1 VLFNSLHFLIF
12 FPFVTAV
19 YFALQKMPHRR
30 AWLLAAG
37 WYFYAAWKPEFLIL
51 LIASTVTDY
60 FAGLNLE
67 KSRKK
72 TQRIAWL
79 LFSLTVNLGILFVFK
94 YFVFIDYNLDRFL
107 GLGSGWTQ
115 GSNFERLLLP
125 VGISFYTFQ
134 TISYTIDVFRRQQKA
149 EHNFIKFALFV
160 SFFPQLVAGP
170 IERASQLLPQ
180 FNKKARIDYA
190 RIVSGLKLM
199 FWGFFQKL
207 VIADNMAPL
216 VDAVYANP
224 QTYYGLDV
232 VLATLFFSVQIYCD
246 FSGYTDIARGAAR
259 IMGFELRLNFKRPY
273 FAKTIAEFWRRWHIS
288 LSSWF
293 RDYVFIPLGGSRV
306 KRRAHWAFN
315 ILMTFVLS
323 GIWHGAGWNFII
335 WGLLH
340 GLFYLSEQLFM
351 KPTLRFFKIKLPS
364 AAKMLLVFALVNFAW
379 VFFRSESVSIA
390 VMLIKNSLLL
400 NETSLNFDR
409 PMLLRNF
416 MLIAFLLIVQLIER
430 RQNIVDYVS
439 SRPLAIR
446 WALYY
451 LSILIMLFF
460 GNFGIKEFIYFR
472 F

>member
-12 FPFVTAV
+12 FPLVTAV

-30 AWLLAAG
+30 TWLLAAG
-37 WYFYAAWKPEFLIL
+37 WYFYAAWKPEFLVL
-51 LIASTVTDY
+51 LIVSTLTDY

-72 TQRIAWL
+72 SKRIAWL

-107 GLGSGWTQ
+107 DLGSGWTQ
-115 GSNFERLLLP
+115 GRNFENLLLP

-149 EHNFIKFALFV
+149 ERNFIKFALFV

-180 FNKKARIDYA
+180 FNKKAGIDYA
-190 RIVSGLKLM
+190 RMVSGLKLM

-216 VDAVYANP
+216 VDTVYSNP
-224 QTYYGLDV
+224 QAYYGLDV
-232 VLATLFFSVQIYCD
+232 ILATFFFSVQIYCD
-246 FSGYTDIARGAAR
+246 FSGYTDIARGASR
-259 IMGFELRLNFKRPY
+259 IMGFELRLNFTRPY
-273 FAKTIAEFWRRWHIS
+273 FAKSIAEFWRRWHIS

-293 RDYVFIPLGGSRV
+293 RDYVYIPLGGSRV
-306 KRRAHWAFN
+306 NTRAHWAFN
-315 ILMTFVLS
+315 ILITFVLS

-335 WGLLH
+335 WGMLH
-340 GLFYLSEQLFM
+340 GLFYLSERLIR
-351 KPTLRFFKIKLPS
+351 KPALSLNIKLAP
-364 AAKMLLVFALVNFAW
+364 ALKMIFVFALVNFAW

-390 VMLIKNSLLL
+390 FSLIKNSFLIG
-400 NETSLNFDR
+400 ESSLNFDR
-409 PMLLRNF
+409 PMLFRNF
-416 MLIAFLLIVQLIER
+416 LLIIFLLIVQLIER

-439 SRPLAIR
+439 SRPFVVR
-446 WALYY
+446 WAVYY

-460 GNFGIKEFIYFR
+460 GNFGINEFIYFR